1 MSGKD
6 NADEVEQRTI
16 HDLTDFRDKDVVEIG
31 CGDGRMTWLYAHDA
45 KSVLAID
52 TEEEKI
58 TAAIEATPDELKSKV
73 TFKVADVVTDEL
85 PKNAYD
91 LALFS
96 HSL

>member
-1 MSGKD
+1 VSGKD
-6 NADEVEQRTI
+6 SADEVEQRTI
-16 HDLTDFRDKDVVEIG
+16 HGLTNFRDKDVVEIG
-31 CGDGRMTWLYAHDA
+31 CGDGRMTWLYAHHA
-45 KSVLAID
+45 KSVLALDI
-52 TEEEKI
+52 EEEEI

-85 PKNAYD
+85 PKDAYD